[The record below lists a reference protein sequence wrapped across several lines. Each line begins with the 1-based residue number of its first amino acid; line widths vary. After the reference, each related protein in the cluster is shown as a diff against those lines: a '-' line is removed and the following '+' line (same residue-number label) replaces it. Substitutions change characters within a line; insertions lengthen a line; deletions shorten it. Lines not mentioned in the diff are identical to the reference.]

1 MGTYKICLERE
12 KQSNSNPCPLTHTHS
27 RHFSHFSSILGMY
40 LLFISLDLG
49 IEDNKYAL
57 LMGSYIRWLL
67 IIYTQVH
74 ILFSLSYQKTVSW
87 ENRMLTGHLN
97 DGKEGETRGNE
108 AFWTIRGNEVA
119 DRSKEGT
126 NDELDWLQR
135 KIKNLLLNVVEDWLN

>member
-74 ILFSLSYQKTVSW
+74 ILFSLSYQKTVS
-87 ENRMLTGHLN
+87 
-97 DGKEGETRGNE
+97 
-108 AFWTIRGNEVA
+108 
-119 DRSKEGT
+119 
-126 NDELDWLQR
+126 
-135 KIKNLLLNVVEDWLN
+135 